1 MDYVPGQRPDLR
13 VSDAERDAVMAELG
27 SHLETGRLDLDEYG
41 QRLEAAAAAR
51 THGDLD
57 RLLADLPRPASPA
70 QGPPQ
75 RPRSRFPASG
85 AVVAAV
91 FAALVVAAVS
101 SSFWNWHA
109 HSHGHWGWGAWWLIV
124 IPILLLRRLLWRG
137 PRRGPR

>member
-1 MDYVPGQRPDLR
+1 
-13 VSDAERDAVMAELG
+13 
-27 SHLETGRLDLDEYG
+27 
-41 QRLEAAAAAR
+41 
-51 THGDLD
+51 
-57 RLLADLPRPASPA
+57 
-70 QGPPQ
+70 
-75 RPRSRFPASG
+75 
-85 AVVAAV
+85 VVAAV